1 MPDYTLIST
10 PPLAGYDKTV
20 GATRLHAPADLAIV
34 SIALPLGAED
44 AALKAVKSAYGAALP
59 EPGRSIL
66 TKEGA
71 RLVRL
76 GSDQAFVIFTHA
88 TPDAERAVA
97 TRLKGTAYTTDQ
109 TDVWTGLEIAG
120 PDSRTVLERICPV
133 DLHRDAFAE
142 GDAARTVMEHLG
154 ALIVRTGDD
163 AFLLLSASSSA
174 NSFLHAVETSIKN
187 TS

>member
-1 MPDYTLIST
+1 MPEYTLIST
-10 PPLAGYDKTV
+10 PPLAGYDKTL

-76 GSDQAFVIFTHA
+76 GSDQAFVIFTMPNVPSPLA
-88 TPDAERAVA
+88 SRERPTPPTRRMSGPGWKSPAPTAAPFWNASVRSICTAMPLPRAMPPA
-97 TRLKGTAYTTDQ
+97 
-109 TDVWTGLEIAG
+109 
-120 PDSRTVLERICPV
+120 P
-133 DLHRDAFAE
+133 
-142 GDAARTVMEHLG
+142 
-154 ALIVRTGDD
+154 
-163 AFLLLSASSSA
+163 
-174 NSFLHAVETSIKN
+174 
-187 TS
+187 